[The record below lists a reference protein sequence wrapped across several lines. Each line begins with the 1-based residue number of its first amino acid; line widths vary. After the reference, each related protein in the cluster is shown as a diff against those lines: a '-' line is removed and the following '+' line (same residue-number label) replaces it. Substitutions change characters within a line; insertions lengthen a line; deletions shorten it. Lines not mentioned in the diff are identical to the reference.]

1 MCGIAGMAGVVD
13 RELLQSMLA
22 VTRHRGPDDTGIF
35 VSGNTVE
42 SSVGLGNNRL
52 SIIDLSHAGHQ
63 PMSNEDESVW
73 VAYNGEVFDFSKLR
87 EELVRR
93 GHKFK
98 SHTDTE
104 VIVHLYEDCGAGM
117 VDHLNGMFAIAIWD
131 SKRQELLLFRD
142 RVGIKPVYYSQI
154 GPRLY
159 FCSEIKG
166 LLQAAEISREI
177 DPIAL
182 GNYLD
187 LQYVPAPRTLFKS
200 IRKLEPGHFLS
211 WKKGKVSITR
221 FWDATPRSPR
231 HGSVGELSAQFYS
244 TLKDSVRR
252 QLVSDVPVG
261 LFLSGGLDSSAILAC
276 AASVHRGKL
285 KAYNIAYPERHGRL
299 EQSAD
304 DAFYAAVVAE
314 KFGAELHQIKVEPDV
329 VNLLP
334 KVAYYLDDPV
344 GDPHTVST
352 YLICAA
358 AKPEVTVLL
367 SGQGADELFG
377 GYRVH
382 MIHRFAKLLSVIP
395 ASLRRGVLQRLVRYV
410 ERNRNLIPLTS
421 PGLLLGICRVSEKYI
436 QAAGRDPSDQFAR
449 ARSFCD
455 RGELNDLLA
464 PGLRCDAMETDWPKK
479 LEELFSSV
487 KDAEA
492 LDQVLYADVK
502 TFLPDLNLN
511 VADKLSMA
519 ASVEVRVPFLDNEV
533 LDFALQ
539 LPPQAKI
546 SGLTQK
552 RILRRAMQ
560 KRLPEGVLRRRKAAF
575 GLPVR
580 SWMQNE
586 LRPMMEDLL
595 SEETIR
601 RRGMLNPVAVR
612 EMVRQTTSGER
623 DFTIRLW
630 ALMTLELWQQ
640 AYTDGNMGV
649 GHGLPANDMV
659 KTCGVLAG

>member
-1 MCGIAGMAGVVD
+1 MAGVVD
-13 RELLQSMLA
+13 RELLQRMLA

-35 VSGNTVE
+35 VSGNAAE
-42 SSVGLGNNRL
+42 NSIGLGNNRL

-73 VAYNGEVFDFSKLR
+73 IAYNGEVFDFAKLR
-87 EELVRR
+87 EELLRR

-98 SHTDTE
+98 SRTDTE
-104 VIVHLYEDCGAGM
+104 VIVHLYEDCGPGM

-131 SKRQELLLFRD
+131 AKRQELLLFRD
-142 RVGIKPVYYSQI
+142 RVGIKPVYYCQI
-154 GPRLY
+154 GTRLY

-166 LLQAAEISREI
+166 LLQVPEIGREI

-187 LQYVPAPRTLFKS
+187 LQYIPAPRTLFKN

-211 WKKGKVSITR
+211 WKKGQLSITR
-221 FWDATPRSPR
+221 FWDATPRTPIN
-231 HGSVGELSAQFYS
+231 GSIGDLSAQLYS
-244 TLKDSVRR
+244 TLEDSVRR

-276 AASVHRGKL
+276 AARVHQGKL

-304 DAFYAAVVAE
+304 DAFYAAMVAD
-314 KFGAELHQIKVEPDV
+314 KFGAELHQIRVEPDV

-382 MIHRFAKLLSVIP
+382 MIHRFAKLLAGIP
-395 ASLRRGVLQRLVRYV
+395 ASLRRGMVLRFLRQLEKNRSLVP
-410 ERNRNLIPLTS
+410 LIP
-421 PGLLLGICRVSEKYI
+421 PGLLLGVCRVSEKYL
-436 QAAGRDPSDQFAR
+436 QAAGLNPSDQFAR
-449 ARSFCD
+449 SRSFCEG
-455 RGELNDLLA
+455 GELNHLLA
-464 PGLRCDAMETDWPKK
+464 PELQSEAVEADWPKK
-479 LEELFSSV
+479 MAELFANV
-487 KDAEA
+487 KGADA
-492 LDQVLYADVK
+492 LDQVLYADMK

-519 ASVEVRVPFLDNEV
+519 ASIEVRVPFLDNEV
-533 LDFALQ
+533 LDFVSR
-539 LPPQAKI
+539 LPTHTKI

-552 RILRRAMQ
+552 RILRQAME
-560 KRLPEGVLRRRKAAF
+560 KRLPQGVLRRRKAAF

-580 SWMQNE
+580 SWMRNE

-601 RRGMLNPVAVR
+601 RRGMLNPAAVR
-612 EMVRQTTSGER
+612 EMASQTMSGER

-640 AYTDGNMGV
+640 AYTDGTV
-649 GHGLPANDMV
+649 EIGHIPLAKDMV
-659 KTCGVLAG
+659 KAGGVLAG

>member
-13 RELLQSMLA
+13 RELLQRMLA

-35 VSGNTVE
+35 VSGNAME
-42 SSVGLGNNRL
+42 NSVGLGNNRL

-73 VAYNGEVFDFSKLR
+73 VAYNGEVFDFCGLR
-87 EELVRR
+87 EELLRR

-98 SHTDTE
+98 SRTDTE

-117 VDHLNGMFAIAIWD
+117 VDHLNGMYAIAIWD
-131 SKRQELLLFRD
+131 CKRQELLLFRD
-142 RVGIKPVYYSQI
+142 RTGIKPVYYCQI
-154 GPRLY
+154 GARLY

-166 LLQAAEISREI
+166 LLQVPEISREI

-182 GNYLD
+182 ANYLD
-187 LQYVPAPRTLFKS
+187 LQYVPAPRTLFKN

-211 WKKGKVSITR
+211 WKKGNVSVTR
-221 FWDATPRSPR
+221 FWDATPRTCLQ
-231 HGSVGELSAQFYS
+231 GGIGELSAQLFS
-244 TLKDSVRR
+244 TLEGAVRR

-276 AASVHRGKL
+276 AARVHQGKL

-304 DAFYAAVVAE
+304 DAHYAAMVAD
-314 KFGAELHQIKVEPDV
+314 KFGAELHQIRVEPDV

-382 MIHRFAKLLSVIP
+382 MIHRFARLLSQMP
-395 ASLRRGVLQRLVRYV
+395 ASFRRGVALPFLRQL
-410 ERNRNLIPLTS
+410 EKNRHLLRMVP
-421 PGLLLGICRVSEKYI
+421 PGLLLGFCRVSEKYL
-436 QAAGRDPSDQFAR
+436 QAAGLGPSDQFAR
-449 ARSFCD
+449 ARSFCEAA
-455 RGELNDLLA
+455 ELNNLLT
-464 PGLRCDAMETDWPKK
+464 PELRSPAVENDWRQKMEGI
-479 LEELFSSV
+479 FANV
-487 KDAEA
+487 KDADA

-519 ASVEVRVPFLDNEV
+519 ASIEVRVPFLDNEV

-539 LPPQAKI
+539 LPPHTKI

-552 RILRRAMQ
+552 RILRRAM
-560 KRLPEGVLRRRKAAF
+560 KNRLPDGVLRRRKAAF

-601 RRGMLNPVAVR
+601 RRGLLNPVVVR
-612 EMVRQTTSGER
+612 EMVRQTGNGER

-640 AYTDGNMGV
+640 AYTDGDLKV
-649 GHGLPANDMV
+649 GHIPLAKDMV

>member
-1 MCGIAGMAGVVD
+1 MAGVAD

-22 VTRHRGPDDTGIF
+22 VTRHRGPDDTGMFI
-35 VSGNTVE
+35 SGNSVE
-42 SSVGLGNNRL
+42 NSVGLGNNRL

-73 VAYNGEVFDFSKLR
+73 VAYNGEVFDFSRLR
-87 EELVRR
+87 EELLRR
-93 GHKFK
+93 GHNFK
-98 SHTDTE
+98 SRTDTE

-117 VDHLNGMFAIAIWD
+117 VDHLNGMFAIALWD
-131 SKRQELLLFRD
+131 CKRQELLLFRD
-142 RVGIKPVYYSQI
+142 RVGIKPVYYCQV

-166 LLQAAEISREI
+166 LLQVPEIGREI

-182 GNYLD
+182 ANYLD
-187 LQYVPAPRTLFKS
+187 LQYVPAPRTLFKD

-211 WKKGKVSITR
+211 WKKGNISISKY
-221 FWDATPRSPR
+221 WDATPRTPVSA
-231 HGSVGELSAQFYS
+231 GIGELSARLYS
-244 TLKDSVRR
+244 VLEDSVRR

-276 AASVHRGKL
+276 AARVHQGKL

-304 DAFYAAVVAE
+304 DAFYAAMVAD
-314 KFGAELHQIKVEPDV
+314 KFGAELHQITVEPDV

-382 MIHRFAKLLSVIP
+382 MIHRFAKLLSAMP
-395 ASLRRGVLQRLVRYV
+395 ASVRHGVVLRLLRNL
-410 ERNRNLIPLTS
+410 EKNRNLIPLVP
-421 PGLLLGICRVSEKYI
+421 PGLLLGFCRVSEKYI
-436 QAAGRDPSDQFAR
+436 QATGLEPSCQFAR

-455 RGELNDLLA
+455 ANELNHLLA
-464 PGLRCDAMETDWPKK
+464 PGLRSDAAEFDWRQKMT
-479 LEELFSSV
+479 ELFANV
-487 KDAEA
+487 KDADA
-492 LDQVLYADVK
+492 LDQVLYADIK

-519 ASVEVRVPFLDNEV
+519 ASIEVRVPFLDNEV

-539 LPPQAKI
+539 LPPDTKI
-546 SGLTQK
+546 AGLTQK
-552 RILRRAMQ
+552 RILRRAME

-580 SWMQNE
+580 SWMRNE
-586 LRPMMEDLL
+586 LRPMMQDLL
-595 SEETIR
+595 SEETVR
-601 RRGMLNPVAVR
+601 RRGLLNPVAVS
-612 EMVRQTTSGER
+612 EMVRRTMNGER

-640 AYTDGNMGV
+640 AYMDGSASTGCVPLSN
-649 GHGLPANDMV
+649 HAV
-659 KTCGVLAG
+659 KSCGVLAG

>member
-1 MCGIAGMAGVVD
+1 MAGVVD

-22 VTRHRGPDDTGIF
+22 VTRHRGRDDTGIF
-35 VSGNTVE
+35 VSGNAVE
-42 SSVGLGNNRL
+42 NSVGLGNNRL

-73 VAYNGEVFDFSKLR
+73 IAYNGEVFDFSKLR
-87 EELVRR
+87 EELLRR

-98 SHTDTE
+98 SRTDTE
-104 VIVHLYEDCGAGM
+104 VIVHLYEDCGAGV

-142 RVGIKPVYYSQI
+142 RVGIKPVYYCQR

-166 LLQAAEISREI
+166 LMQVPEISREI

-182 GNYLD
+182 ANYLD
-187 LQYVPAPRTLFKS
+187 LQYVPAPRTLFKH

-211 WKKGKVSITR
+211 WKKGNVSITR
-221 FWDATPRSPR
+221 YWDATPRPPLSA
-231 HGSVGELSAQFYS
+231 GIDELSARLYS
-244 TLKDSVRR
+244 TLEDSVRR

-276 AASVHRGKL
+276 AARVHQGKL

-304 DAFYAAVVAE
+304 DAFYAAMVAD

-382 MIHRFAKLLSVIP
+382 MIHRFAKLLSGMP
-395 ASLRRGVLQRLVRYV
+395 ASLRRGIILRLVRAL
-410 ERNRNLIPLTS
+410 EKNRKFVPLVS
-421 PGLLLGICRVSEKYI
+421 PGLLLGLCRVSEKYI
-436 QAAGRDPSDQFAR
+436 QAAGLEPSDQFAR
-449 ARSFCD
+449 ARSFCEA
-455 RGELNDLLA
+455 GELNHLLA
-464 PGLRCDAMETDWPKK
+464 PELRSEAVEADWRQKMT
-479 LEELFSSV
+479 ELFTNV
-487 KDAEA
+487 KDADA

-519 ASVEVRVPFLDNEV
+519 ASIEVRVPFLDNEV
-533 LDFALQ
+533 IDFALQ
-539 LPPQAKI
+539 LPPDAKI

-552 RILRRAMQ
+552 RILRRAME

-580 SWMQNE
+580 SWMRNE
-586 LRPMMEDLL
+586 LRPMMQDLL
-595 SEETIR
+595 SEETVR
-601 RRGMLNPVAVR
+601 RRGLLNPAAVSQ
-612 EMVRQTTSGER
+612 MVRQTMNGER

-640 AYTDGNMGV
+640 SYTDTGASIGRV
-649 GHGLPANDMV
+649 PLASDMV
-659 KTCGVLAG
+659 KSCGVLAG